1 MKITM
6 NEKRTAVIETLKN
19 ATAPMTLAEI
29 ANAAS
34 IEVKS
39 GTTNAM
45 VKVGLIVVAGEREI
59 VCPAC
64 GHKQC
69 QRGCAQH
76 ASLGRCPA
84 QEAGA

>member
-29 ANAAS
+29 SSVAGV
-34 IEVKS
+34 EVKS

-45 VKVGLIVVAGEREI
+45 VQVGLIVVAGEREI
-59 VCPAC
+59 ICPTC
-64 GHKQC
+64 GHKHTVKEYAI
-69 QRGCAQH
+69 GDLTALEK
-76 ASLGRCPA
+76 S
-84 QEAGA
+84 EK

>member
-1 MKITM
+1 MQIKM

-29 ANAAS
+29 ANAAGV
-34 IEVKS
+34 EVKS

-59 VCPAC
+59 ICPTC
-64 GHKQC
+64 GHKHTVKEYKI
-69 QRGCAQH
+69 GDLTAIEKD
-76 ASLGRCPA
+76 SK
-84 QEAGA
+84 